1 LVAAE
6 AEAAESL
13 EEILDLGAV
22 PVVLEVKDFL
32 VVALMLVQHMLIQS
46 VVVVM
51 VLDLEVQVI
60 LEMLQL

>member
-60 LEMLQL
+60 LEMLQV